1 VDACVR
7 EVAEETGLAV
17 RVTRHAGRVRRDGPR
32 GVVYDIEDFV
42 CMVLGGEL
50 RAGDDAAQVRWVTRA
65 ELIETDLVPGLV
77 TALTDWDCLPA

>member
-1 VDACVR
+1 MR
-7 EVAEETGLAV
+7 EVAEETGLSV
-17 RVTRHAGRVRRDGPR
+17 RVMHRAGRVLRDGPR
-32 GVVYDIEDFV
+32 DVVYDIEDFV

-65 ELIETDLVPGLV
+65 ELIEADLVPGLL